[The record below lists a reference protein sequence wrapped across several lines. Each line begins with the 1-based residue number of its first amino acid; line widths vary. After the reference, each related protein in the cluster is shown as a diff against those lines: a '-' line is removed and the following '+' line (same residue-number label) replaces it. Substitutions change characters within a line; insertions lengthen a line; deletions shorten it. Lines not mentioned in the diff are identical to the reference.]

1 MSIRKMDIRM
11 FLPPRPGFPPSTVIV
26 TGVPDDAERS
36 HVETL
41 ARKVLEARDLT
52 PYMGR
57 VGWAEIEGAGL
68 KYGLGGKKADK
79 GAVAARTSRK
89 AAKGATARPAK
100 SDTRI
105 AGKKPTKGGKKKSA
119 SKTGRIAGKKRTS

>member
-1 MSIRKMDIRM
+1 MSIRMMDIRM

-52 PYMGR
+52 PYLGR

-68 KYGLGGKKADK
+68 KYGLGEKKADK

-89 AAKGATARPAK
+89 AAKRATARPAK
-100 SDTRI
+100 PDKRI
-105 AGKKPTKGGKKKSA
+105 AGKKPPKGGKKSA
-119 SKTGRIAGKKRTS
+119 SKKSRTAGKKRTS